1 VSLRRVKTG
10 QFDPGTRF
18 HQELFRKLFHTGFI
32 LH

>member
-1 VSLRRVKTG
+1 MRIRG
-10 QFDPGTRF
+10 IEIGHFDPRARP